1 MPEKWS
7 TRDLAALTE
16 AADARGSDR
25 KWPPVLELPD
35 RGRITVEQAWRRW
48 AKIKRPL
55 IADDDAPKRPRRET
69 PVKERA
75 TNVGLTVDG
84 TPQGFRET
92 VANPNASP
100 RAVRCAQKKHLHQ
113 HQKAVQSSV
122 ALAELRAAARIHRY
136 VKFDNDT
143 QDKN

>member
-1 MPEKWS
+1 MPEKW
-7 TRDLAALTE
+7 TARDLAALTE

-35 RGRITVEQAWRRW
+35 RGRITAEQIRRRW

-84 TPQGFRET
+84 TPQGVRET
-92 VANPNASP
+92 ATRLWLLPY
-100 RAVRCAQKKHLHQ
+100 
-113 HQKAVQSSV
+113 
-122 ALAELRAAARIHRY
+122 ARTPATRH
-136 VKFDNDT
+136 T
-143 QDKN
+143 

>member
-7 TRDLAALTE
+7 ARDLAALTE

-35 RGRITVEQAWRRW
+35 GGRITAEQIRSRW
-48 AKIKRPL
+48 AKSKRPL

-84 TPQGFRET
+84 TPQGVRET
-92 VANPNASP
+92 VANPDASP
-100 RAVRCAQKKHLHQ
+100 RAVRYAQQHLHQ
-113 HQKAVQSSV
+113 HQKAVWSSV

-143 QDKN
+143 QDKH

>member
-1 MPEKWS
+1 MRE
-7 TRDLAALTE
+7 DLIANGRRSSNYRTAVALQQSRLG
-16 AADARGSDR
+16 AVG
-25 KWPPVLELPD
+25 
-35 RGRITVEQAWRRW
+35 RW

-75 TNVGLTVDG
+75 TKVGLAVDG
-84 TPQGFRET
+84 TPQGVRET
-92 VANPNASP
+92 VANPDASP
-100 RAVRCAQKKHLHQ
+100 RAVRYAQQHLHQ